1 MSRKDRIN
9 YWQTILEEQRRS
21 GLSVKDQ
28 GVKDQVI
35 SPPLG
40 PRYFPTFAIR
50 GVNISLGINWSQ
62 FLPIG
67 LTSFYDNVMRMVRD
81 TVKG

>member
-21 GLSVKDQ
+21 GLS
-28 GVKDQVI
+28 VKDQVI

>member
-9 YWQTILEEQRRS
+9 YWQTS
-21 GLSVKDQ
+21 
-28 GVKDQVI
+28 VKDQVI